1 MEERKGKGEGGERW
15 KTGREGGREEGWV
28 KEREGDARGSKNR
41 GKERRGV
48 GKMQEKLRESE
59 GGGERDG
66 R

>member
-1 MEERKGKGEGGERW
+1 MEGGRQG
-15 KTGREGGREEGWV
+15 GRGGREEGWV